1 MREQQAE
8 QGSQHPRERRVEDEA
23 RLARVEGR
31 AEGPVRVQ
39 VDLAELARG
48 FHPTDHV
55 KVEVVA
61 AGAAV
66 DSERMHGK
74 ERRQRDEEEVG
85 KPRPQNRDLG
95 HPVLRRPDHR
105 GVRVRVCVVAAWV
118 AAGLKGIG

>member
-74 ERRQRDEEEVG
+74 ERRQRMRRKWVNPG
-85 KPRPQNRDLG
+85 
-95 HPVLRRPDHR
+95 LRIETWGTRFCGGR
-105 GVRVRVCVVAAWV
+105 IIAA
-118 AAGLKGIG
+118 